1 MPAVLRQ
8 KILPKGAAQHIGS
21 VCTSYAAA
29 FGLILGI
36 SKNLYSQL
44 DVAEINQ
51 LHLAFVQFK
60 YADRTTISKLV
71 VI

>member
-1 MPAVLRQ
+1 MLAVLRQ
-8 KILPKGAAQHIGS
+8 KILPKGAAKHIGS
-21 VCTSYAAA
+21 VYTSYAAA

-51 LHLAFVQFK
+51 LHLAFV
-60 YADRTTISKLV
+60 
-71 VI
+71 